1 MDRLQSMRTFVR
13 VVDEQG
19 FAAAARALGV
29 APAVVTRLV
38 ADLEAHLG
46 VRLLQRSTRRLALT
60 GAGEQYLARARAILD
75 DIDEAEALASRSS
88 LQPSGRVRVLVPP
101 AFSFHQIVKHLP
113 RFYEQY
119 PDIAIDI
126 GSGGVLEIADEGYDV
141 SILLARGPLEQG
153 DFVAHRLATSD
164 LILCA
169 SPDYVKRHG
178 TPATPDDLAAHRCLV
193 FNLPGGGK
201 AWTMRH
207 GDERASE
214 QAPDGA
220 LSAQHADTLY
230 GGALVGL
237 GIVALPSFIV
247 GDALGQGRLMRVL
260 PDWTLASLTIYA
272 AMPTRKY
279 VPARTRAFIDF
290 LIATFASP
298 GDPWLG

>member
-19 FAAAARALGV
+19 FAAAARALDV

-75 DIDEAEALASRSS
+75 DIDEAEALASTSA

-113 RFYEQY
+113 HFSEQY
-119 PDIAIDI
+119 PGISIDMT
-126 GSGGVLEIADEGYDV
+126 SSGVLEVADEGYDV
-141 SILLARGPLEQG
+141 SVLIARGELEQG
-153 DFVAHRLATSD
+153 DFVAHRLATSH
-164 LILCA
+164 LVMCA
-169 SPDYVKRHG
+169 SAAYLKRHG
-178 TPATPDDLAAHRCLV
+178 SPAEPDELPKHRCLV
-193 FNLPGGGK
+193 VNTPGGGK
-201 AWTMRH
+201 AWTMRQA
-207 GDERASE
+207 GERTTDA
-214 QAPDGA
+214 APEGV

-230 GGALVGL
+230 GAALAGL
-237 GIVALPSFIV
+237 GIAALPSFIV
-247 GDALGQGRLMRVL
+247 GDALAAGRLVRVL
-260 PDWTLASLTIYA
+260 PDWSLASLTVYA

-279 VPARTRAFIDF
+279 VPARTRAFVDF
-290 LIATFASP
+290 LVATFASP
-298 GDPWLG
+298 GDPWLA